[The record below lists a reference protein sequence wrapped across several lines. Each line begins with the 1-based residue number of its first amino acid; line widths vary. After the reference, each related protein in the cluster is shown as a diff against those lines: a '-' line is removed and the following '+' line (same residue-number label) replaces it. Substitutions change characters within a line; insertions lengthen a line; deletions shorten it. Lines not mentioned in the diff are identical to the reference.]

1 MTEIRALT
9 PADREAWLPL
19 WRGYLEFYEA
29 TLPDEQTDLTWRRL
43 LDPQFPMW
51 GAVATDADGG
61 AIGLVHWLTH
71 PATWSVGPYCYLE
84 DLFVAPG
91 TRGAGAGR
99 ALIEHVAEWARE
111 HGSAKVYWL
120 THETNTTARA
130 LYDRVATHSGFVHYE
145 MGLDR

>member
-1 MTEIRALT
+1 MTEIHALT
-9 PADREAWLPL
+9 AADRDAWLPL
-19 WRGYLEFYEA
+19 WQGYLEFYEA
-29 TLPDEQTDLTWRRL
+29 TLPGEQTDLTWSRL

-51 GAVATDADGG
+51 GAMATDAEGR

-71 PATWSVGPYCYLE
+71 PATWSAGPYCYLE
-84 DLFVAPG
+84 DLFVTPG
-91 TRGAGAGR
+91 TRGTGAGR

-111 HGSAKVYWL
+111 RGSSKVYWL

-130 LYDRVATHSGFVHYE
+130 LYDRVATHTGFVHYE